1 MQEGSWGTAARFPSR
16 APRLTSRCSRA
27 GRTPALVLLLEA
39 KARITPMLQQ
49 TGNTALTVTHTNRR
63 VREREREREREKE
76 SKPVD
81 DDAEVGRKVESGDVG
96 WEDAGER
103 EKGRKEEIKRG
114 RK

>member
-1 MQEGSWGTAARFPSR
+1 M
-16 APRLTSRCSRA
+16 
-27 GRTPALVLLLEA
+27 
-39 KARITPMLQQ
+39 
-49 TGNTALTVTHTNRR
+49 
-63 VREREREREREKE
+63 
-76 SKPVD
+76 D